1 MSNPHSPKS
10 NIRELDLSHKQLQSF
25 IQVTDSVKTLNL
37 SHNKIALIE
46 GVSNKNN
53 LSNLDLS
60 HNRLISIEGI
70 SNLNSLRV
78 LDIGYNFLSPS
89 QLAHLKFMKRLKVL
103 NVCHNHFAGNEALN
117 YLNELTQVQELN
129 LSFNDFSSWSFS
141 NPMLN
146 LKRLVLDN
154 NKLKTLNLQ
163 NVPNL
168 QALSC
173 NENSIS
179 EIYGLSSLNELTEL
193 FVDSN
198 ELCEL
203 PPLPSV
209 HILSASQNKL
219 SSISTYPSLQMLN
232 VSFNLL
238 NQVPKFSNHLTQLIV
253 ASNCLTSLPFGMK
266 NLEVLEASNNKLNNL
281 EFLSTCDKLTIIRVA
296 FNEFPSFEAI
306 LPKVAHCPL
315 TDADFSGLQISEVE
329 FRRCLRSFPY
339 LEKWNDKMI
348 SDDDRAV
355 AGYSEESSFNDIKNI
370 EEVIEQF
377 KSTKKLEIPEIRK
390 EIRIKID
397 PNSSSE
403 IEKPAKSSLSEFNS
417 PRSVCLTP
425 SHTETLSVIP
435 MVSSPQVYPSE
446 VNSSEVPYK
455 MKEMYKSIV
464 SSMKKN
470 ISKQLFDYAKDN
482 QITSRPRHH
491 HHHCCHHKCRKLK
504 NPDLKSDIEETKP
517 TPTTTDQATASKTKA
532 EKIHKGINTSQI
544 SSSSRVSKISKIS
557 QIHQLENQK
566 FEKDLTDE
574 DFRVSFSPIPQV
586 QAKKIEDYYI
596 KGIIKYCKTPP
607 RPILKHEKKSTITN
621 ELNENSQ
628 EFLVVTS
635 FFSHFQVKVWKI
647 VKSFL
652 FEAVF
657 NNSFDN
663 IAFFYPEPEEA
674 MQVIK
679 DVSGFLTRKVNVVE
693 KVRVNS
699 SCCVIC
705 AVRMDGVISIGSGQL
720 QSNKDGTVV
729 PAYVVW
735 YNS

>member
-10 NIRELDLSHKQLQSF
+10 NMRELDLSHKQLQSF
-25 IQVTDSVKTLNL
+25 IQITDSLKTLNL

-46 GVSNKNN
+46 GVSIKNN

-89 QLAHLKFMKRLKVL
+89 QLVHLKFMKRLKVL

-129 LSFNDFSSWSFS
+129 LSFNDFSTWNFS

-179 EIYGLSSLNELTEL
+179 EIYGLSSLNDLTEL

-209 HILSASQNKL
+209 HILSASHNKL

-253 ASNCLTSLPFGMK
+253 ASNCLTSLPCGMK
-266 NLEVLEASNNKLNNL
+266 NLEVLEASNNKLSNL
-281 EFLSTCDKLTIIRVA
+281 DFLASCDKLTIIRVA
-296 FNEFPSFEAI
+296 FNEFPSFEMI

-315 TDADFSGLQISEVE
+315 TDADFSGLQISEAE
-329 FRRCLRSFPY
+329 FRKCLRNFPY
-339 LEKWNDKMI
+339 LEKWNDKVV
-348 SDDDRAV
+348 SEDDRAV
-355 AGYSEESSFNDIKNI
+355 AGYSEESSFNDMKNI

-377 KSTKKLEIPEIRK
+377 KSTRKLEIPEIHK

-403 IEKPAKSSLSEFNS
+403 IERPAKSSLSEFNS

-435 MVSSPQVYPSE
+435 MVSSPQAHQSE
-446 VNSSEVPYK
+446 VNSSEAPYK
-455 MKEMYKSIV
+455 MREMYKSIV

-470 ISKQLFDYAKDN
+470 ISKQLFDYVKDN
-482 QITSRPRHH
+482 QLSSRSRHH

-504 NPDLKSDIEETKP
+504 NPETNPETTETKP
-517 TPTTTDQATASKTKA
+517 PSIPETATNTKP
-532 EKIHKGINTSQI
+532 EKIHQGINTSHI
-544 SSSSRVSKISKIS
+544 SSSSKLSKISKISKIS
-557 QIHQLENQK
+557 QINQIENPK
-566 FEKDLTDE
+566 LEKDLTDE

-586 QAKKIEDYYI
+586 PINKIENYYI

-607 RPILKHEKKSTITN
+607 RPILKHEKKSTITI

-635 FFSHFQVKVWKI
+635 FFSQYQVKVLKI

-652 FEAVF
+652 FEAIF
-657 NNSFDN
+657 NKVFDN
-663 IAFFYPEPEEA
+663 IAFFYSDSEEV

-679 DVSGFLTRKVNVVE
+679 DAAGFLTRKVKLME
-693 KVRVNS
+693 QVRVNS
-699 SCCVIC
+699 NCCVVC
-705 AVRMDGVISIGSGQL
+705 AVRMEGVNSVGPGYL
-720 QSNKDGTVV
+720 QSSVDGAVV